1 MSENTVER
9 ARMRINEQERGRTTD
24 SGQCARQL
32 RSQLQPLLCRF
43 LKKGEKSL
51 IFEKTAPS
59 PSQFYPGK
67 ALAESFFDL
76 QITFKLLITTKTVSF
91 ETQFAPFEA

>member
-1 MSENTVER
+1 MSKNAVER
-9 ARMRINEQERGRTTD
+9 AITD
-24 SGQCARQL
+24 SAAGRL
-32 RSQLQPLLCRF
+32 RSQLQTLLCRF

-59 PSQFYPGK
+59 PSLFQPNK
-67 ALAESFFDL
+67 ALAEPFFDL
-76 QITFKLLITTKTVSF
+76 QITSKLLIAAQTVSF

>member
-1 MSENTVER
+1 MSDPG
-9 ARMRINEQERGRTTD
+9 QCGRQST
-24 SGQCARQL
+24 SNPGQCAMQL
-32 RSQLQPLLCRF
+32 RLQPQTLLCRF